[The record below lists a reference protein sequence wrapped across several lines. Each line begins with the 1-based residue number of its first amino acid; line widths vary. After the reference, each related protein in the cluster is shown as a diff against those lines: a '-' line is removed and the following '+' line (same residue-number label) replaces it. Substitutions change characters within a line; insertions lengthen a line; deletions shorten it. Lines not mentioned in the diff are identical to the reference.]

1 MKALSYRE
9 WFSNYKNVL
18 LGVLAAL
25 LIGAGLMWYSG
36 IGNRAYAMD
45 NALEAS
51 YQTAFFDLI
60 DSTENLDVLLGK
72 ALVSN
77 SSKHNIITLS
87 TAWHEAE
94 RARGSLGKLPLEM
107 PSMMRSQ
114 QYMAQLGDFCY
125 SLAVKLAEDN
135 EISEQEKET
144 LASLHSETRT
154 MHRELRE
161 LTTLAQNRQFRFG
174 NLDGD
179 NQRLTPEAQNVVDG
193 FGKIDERLQ
202 DEVPT
207 LTYDGPFSDHV
218 VNMEPKGITGEEV
231 SPQEAANTAQEF
243 MNELGYNFRV
253 NESVASEGHIP
264 IYHVQFGQTGLR
276 GEAAAVGISQQG
288 GHVVWMIVADAPTN
302 NDQIDREEAFS
313 KAEEFVQKLG
323 LGEFTPIG
331 HLEEGNEVLVNFASV
346 QDDVIVYPDMVQ
358 VTISLENGNII
369 GYDATKFYTS
379 HTQRD
384 LPKPKITEEKAKE
397 SVNHELKIQEI
408 RLALIPLSNLEE
420 KLCYEIRGTMGEDIY
435 YVYINVETG
444 VEEMVLLVVETEDG
458 TRSI

>member
-1 MKALSYRE
+1 LSYRD
-9 WFSNYKNVL
+9 WFANYKNVL

-36 IGNRAYAMD
+36 IGNRTYAMD
-45 NALEAS
+45 NALEAR

-72 ALVSN
+72 ALASN
-77 SSKHNIITLS
+77 SNSHNIITLS

-94 RARGSLGKLPLEM
+94 RARGSLGELPLEM

-125 SLAVKLAEDN
+125 SLATKLADN
-135 EISEQEKET
+135 VEISEQEKET
-144 LASLHSETRT
+144 LEELHGETRT

-161 LTTLAQNRQFRFG
+161 LTTLAQDRKFRFG
-174 NLDGD
+174 NLTSD
-179 NQRLTPEAQNVVDG
+179 NQQRLTPETQNVVDG
-193 FGKIDERLQ
+193 FGKMDERLQ

-218 VNMEPKGITGEEV
+218 VNMEPRGITGKEV
-231 SPQEAANTAQEF
+231 SPQEAANIAQEF
-243 MNELGYNFRV
+243 MSELGYDFDTNRS
-253 NESVASEGHIP
+253 ESSEGDIP
-264 IYHVQFGQTGLR
+264 IYHVQFGEADQR
-276 GEAAAVGISQQG
+276 DEAAGVGISQQG
-288 GHVVWMIVADAPTN
+288 GHVVWMIVADTP
-302 NDQIDREEAFS
+302 DGEQLDRGEAFS
-313 KAEEFVQKLG
+313 RAQEFVDDLG

-331 HLEEGNEVLVNFASV
+331 HLEEGNELLVNLALV
-346 QDDVIVYPDMVQ
+346 QDEVIIYPDMVQ

-369 GYDATKFYTS
+369 GYDAAKYYTS
-379 HTQRD
+379 HTERD
-384 LPKPKITEEKAKE
+384 LPESEITEEEAREK
-397 SVNHELKIQEI
+397 VNHELQIEEV

-444 VEEMVLLVVETEDG
+444 QEEMVLLVVETEGG